1 MENRRGGGGNISRQA
16 DGERQ
21 ERMRAGSAVS
31 EVFWRAFI
39 ELPAEERMAVIK
51 RMVKDTGFIKDLI
64 VILSEHRT
72 KETLNILDEYFMT
85 HNAKQD

>member
-31 EVFWRAFI
+31 EIFWRAFT
-39 ELPAEERMAVIK
+39 ELPAEERAAVIK
-51 RMVKDTGFIKDLI
+51 IMFSSREFIKELI
-64 VILSEHRT
+64 GVLSEHQNQ
-72 KETLNILDEYFMT
+72 ETLKILDEYFIK
-85 HNAKQD
+85 HYAKQY